1 MEFNDKDIERF
12 LRLIYTGKS
21 TEYALDEGMYFAIA
35 DYLKKGLY
43 EGFGISFNELKETIE
58 KGVETVFD
66 AADLEL
72 LTELRENLYMFS
84 SAKTFQ
90 ETKDFTGALVD
101 SEGKVRTFKE
111 FKEFA
116 MPINEQWNV
125 NWLKTEY
132 ETAYGQAQ
140 NAVRWNEIEK
150 NKEVLP
156 VLTFET
162 TEDDR
167 VCEICGPMHGL
178 TANVDDPIWDTCTPM
193 LHFRCFC
200 TLSQHT
206 DDVALTPE
214 PEREALQSGA
224 ESRMQDLF
232 KMNPGKEKVV
242 FSKDHPYFD
251 VESKDKAFARNNFGL
266 PIPENDN

>member
-21 TEYALDEGMYFAIA
+21 TEYSLDEGMYFAIA

-43 EGFGISFNELKETIE
+43 EGFGISLKELTETLE
-58 KGVETVFD
+58 KGVETAFD
-66 AADLEL
+66 ATDLEL

-90 ETKDFTGALVD
+90 ETKEFMGALVD
-101 SEGKVRTFKE
+101 ENGKVRTFKE

-116 MPINEQWNV
+116 MPINQQWNE

-167 VCEICGPMHGL
+167 VCDICGPMDGL
-178 TANVDDPIWDTCTPM
+178 TAPVDDAIWNTCSPM
-193 LHFRCFC
+193 LHFGCLC

-206 DDVALTPE
+206 DDKELTPE
-214 PEREALQSGA
+214 TEREALQSGA
-224 ESRMQDLF
+224 EAKMNYVF
-232 KMNPGKEKVV
+232 KMNPGKDKVV
-242 FSKDHPYFD
+242 FDKSHPYFD
-251 VESKDKAFARNNFGL
+251 VASKDKAFAKTNFGL